1 MTNQKKMLSTYWKNG
16 QQTFKFIT
24 QTMGVKAWI
33 GKEEN
38 FMVNIENQVVYGNF
52 IIFLLI
58 SFLHI
63 QEFF

>member
-1 MTNQKKMLSTYWKNG
+1 
-16 QQTFKFIT
+16 
-24 QTMGVKAWI
+24 MGVKAWI